1 MPNFN
6 HNFDI
11 QSVEVTIGRDTI
23 KLETGLIAKQ
33 SDGAV
38 VATMG
43 DTTVLATAVST
54 KEQKPGI
61 SDFTPLTVN
70 YKERTYAAGKIPGG
84 FFKREG
90 KASKK
95 ETLSSRIIDRT
106 MRPIFPEGFAC
117 ETNVTAMVLSSDEI
131 HDADILSVLASSASV
146 VISSIPFNEP
156 VAAVRIGRINGQYI
170 VNPTKAEQALPECD
184 MDLTIA
190 GSAQGLLMVEGG
202 AKEVEEEAIIKAMEV
217 AKPEIDKMCA
227 AQLKLRELA
236 GKPKFEYVVEKL
248 PQEVVDKANG
258 NFRETAKQILHA
270 FSDKQTR
277 DTQVA
282 KLKASFTEELTAAYG
297 DNAATYAG
305 IALENIMYEESRNLV
320 LHEGV
325 RVDGR
330 KPTEIRPLSS
340 MVGLL
345 PRAHG
350 SALFT
355 RGQTQSLAVATLG
368 TKDDQQMVEG
378 LDDISYERF
387 MLHYNFPGFAT
398 GECKPDRSP
407 GRREIGHGELAR
419 RALMPLIPSEAEFPY
434 TIRVVSDIME
444 SNGSSSMAS
453 VCGGSLALF
462 DAGVPMKSACSG
474 IAMGAISGEGKFVVL
489 SDIMGLE
496 DHLGDMDFKL
506 TGSRKGITAFQMD
519 VKLKTGIPLDVLR
532 QAIAQATQGRMFIMD
547 HMEKTIAEPK
557 KEISRFAPVIF
568 KMHIPVDKIGAVIG
582 PGGKNIKRITES
594 TGAKIDIE
602 EDGTVLI
609 ATANAD
615 KLDQAKAEI
624 DMITAEPEVNKIY
637 KGKVVSILPFG
648 AFVEIL
654 PGKDGL
660 LHISEIEKH
669 RINKV
674 EDVLKVGDIV
684 EVKCVE
690 IDNNGKVKLSRKVLL
705 K

>member
-1 MPNFN
+1 MENFN

-11 QSVEVTIGRDTI
+11 HSVEVEVGGQTIT
-23 KLETGLIAKQ
+23 LQTGLIARQ
-33 SDGAV
+33 SDGAIM
-38 VATMG
+38 ATLG
-43 DTTVLATAVST
+43 DTKVLATAVST
-54 KEQKPGI
+54 KEQKPGL
-61 SDFTPLTVN
+61 SDFMPLTVN

-90 KASKK
+90 RASKK
-95 ETLSSRIIDRT
+95 ETLCSRIIDRT
-106 MRPIFPEGFAC
+106 LRPIFPEGFAC
-117 ETNVTAMVLSSDEI
+117 ETNVTAMVLSYEEERG
-131 HDADILSVLASSASV
+131 ADILSVLASSAALV
-146 VISSIPFNEP
+146 VSSIPFNEP
-156 VAAVRIGRINGQYI
+156 VAAVRIGRVNGEYI
-170 VNPTKAEQALPECD
+170 VNPTKTQEEEGD
-184 MDLTIA
+184 MDLVIA

-202 AKEVEEEAIIKAMEV
+202 AKEVEEDAIIKAMEV
-217 AKPEIDKMCA
+217 AKPEIDKLCA
-227 AQLKLRELA
+227 VQLKLRELA
-236 GKPKFEYVVEKL
+236 GKPKFDYTVEKL
-248 PQEVVDKANG
+248 PQEVADLANG
-258 NFRETAKQILHA
+258 KFREEAKKILHA
-270 FSDKQTR
+270 FADKQTR
-277 DTQVA
+277 DLQVA
-282 KLKASFTEELTAAYG
+282 QLKASFTEELTANYG
-297 DNAATYAG
+297 DNAATYAAF
-305 IALENIMYEESRNLV
+305 ALENIMYEESRNMV
-320 LHEGV
+320 LHENV

-330 KPTEIRPLSS
+330 RPDEIRPLSS

-368 TKDDQQMVEG
+368 TPDDQQMVEG
-378 LDDISYERF
+378 LDETSYERF

-419 RALMPLIPSEAEFPY
+419 RALLPLIPSEAEFPY

-453 VCGGSLALF
+453 VCGGSLSLF
-462 DAGVPMKSACSG
+462 DAGVPMKAACSG
-474 IAMGAISGEGKFVVL
+474 IAMGAISGDGKFVVL
-489 SDIMGLE
+489 SDILGLE

-506 TGSRKGITAFQMD
+506 TGSRQGITAFQMD
-519 VKLKTGIPLDVLR
+519 VKLKTGIPLDILR
-532 QAIAQATQGRMFIMD
+532 QAIAQATRGRLHIMD
-547 HMEKTIAEPK
+547 HMEKTIAEPNK
-557 KEISRFAPVIF
+557 NVSRFAPVIF
-568 KMHIPVDKIGAVIG
+568 KMRIPVDKIGMLIG

-594 TGAKIDIE
+594 TDTKIDIQ
-602 EDGTVLI
+602 EDGTVTI
-609 ATANAD
+609 AAGNGD

-624 DMITAEPEVNKIY
+624 EMITAEAEVGKVY
-637 KGKVVSILPFG
+637 KGKVVSIQPFG

-674 EDVLKVGDIV
+674 EDVLHMGDEV
-684 EVKCVE
+684 EVKCIE
-690 IDNNGKVKLSRKVLL
+690 IDNNGKVRLSRKALL

>member
-1 MPNFN
+1 MENFN
-6 HNFDI
+6 HKFDI
-11 QSVEVTIGRDTI
+11 QTVDVEVGGQKIT
-23 KLETGLIAKQ
+23 LQTGLIAKQ

-38 VATMG
+38 MATMG
-43 DTTVLATAVST
+43 DTQVLATAVST
-54 KEQKPGI
+54 KEQKPGL
-61 SDFTPLTVN
+61 SDFMPLTVN

-90 KASKK
+90 RASKK

-106 MRPIFPEGFAC
+106 LRPIFPEGFAC
-117 ETNVTAMVLSSDEI
+117 ETNVTAMVLSYEEERG
-131 HDADILSVLASSASV
+131 ADILSVLASSAAL

-156 VAAVRIGRINGQYI
+156 VAAVRIGRINGEYI
-170 VNPTKAEQALPECD
+170 VNPTKSQEAQCD
-184 MDLTIA
+184 MDLVIA

-227 AQLKLRELA
+227 VQLKLRELA

-248 PQEVVDKANG
+248 PQEVADLANG
-258 NFRETAKQILHA
+258 KFREEAKKILHA

-277 DTQVA
+277 DLQVA
-282 KLKASFTEELTAAYG
+282 KLKASFTEELTATYG
-297 DNAATYAG
+297 DNAATYAAF
-305 IALENIMYEESRNLV
+305 ALEQIMYEESRAMV
-320 LHEGV
+320 LNEGV

-330 KPTEIRPLSS
+330 KPEEIRPLSS

-368 TKDDQQMVEG
+368 TADDQQMVEG
-378 LDDISYERF
+378 LDETSYERF

-419 RALMPLIPSEAEFPY
+419 RALMPLIPSEEEFPY

-462 DAGVPMKSACSG
+462 DAGVPMKAACSG
-474 IAMGAISGEGKFVVL
+474 IAMGAISGNGKFVVL

-519 VKLKTGIPLDVLR
+519 VKLKTGIPLDILR
-532 QAIAQATQGRMFIMD
+532 QAIAQATRGRMHIME
-547 HMEKTIAEPK
+547 HMEKTIAEPRK
-557 KEISRFAPVIF
+557 QVSRFAPVIF
-568 KMHIPVDKIGAVIG
+568 KMKIPVDKIGALIG
-582 PGGKNIKRITES
+582 PGGKNIKRITET
-594 TGAKIDIE
+594 TGTKIDID
-602 EDGTVLI
+602 EDGTVSI
-609 ATANAD
+609 AAANGD
-615 KLDQAKAEI
+615 KLDAAKAEI
-624 DMITAEPEVNKIY
+624 EMMTAEAEVGKIY
-637 KGKVVSILPFG
+637 KGKVVSIQPFG

-660 LHISEIEKH
+660 LHISHIAKE

-674 EDVLKVGDIV
+674 EDVLHIGDEV
-684 EVKCVE
+684 EVKCIE
-690 IDNNGKVKLSRKVLL
+690 IDNSGKVRLSRKVLL

>member
-1 MPNFN
+1 MQNFN

-11 QSVEVTIGRDTI
+11 QSLDVEVGGQTL
-23 KLETGLIAKQ
+23 KLETGLIARQ
-33 SDGAV
+33 ADGSV
-38 VATMG
+38 MVTWG
-43 DTTVLATAVST
+43 DTKVLATAVST
-54 KEQKPGI
+54 KEQKPGL
-61 SDFTPLTVN
+61 SDFMPLTVN

-90 KASKK
+90 RASKK

-106 MRPIFPEGFAC
+106 LRPIFPEGFAC
-117 ETNVTAMVLSSDEI
+117 ETNVTAMVLSSDEL
-131 HDADILSVLASSASV
+131 HGADVISVLASSAAL

-156 VAAVRIGRINGQYI
+156 VAAVRIGRINGEYI
-170 VNPTKAEQALPECD
+170 VNPTKPQEEECD
-184 MDLTIA
+184 MDLVIA

-202 AKEVEEEAIIKAMEV
+202 AKEVEEEAIIKAMEI

-227 AQLKLRELA
+227 AQLKLRELC
-236 GKPKFEYVVEKL
+236 GKPKFAYTAEKL
-248 PQEVVDKANG
+248 PQEVADLANG
-258 NFRETAKQILHA
+258 KFREEAKKILHA
-270 FSDKQTR
+270 FADKQTR
-277 DTQVA
+277 DLQVA
-282 KLKASFTEELTAAYG
+282 QLKASFAEELTATYG
-297 DNAATYAG
+297 DNASTYAAV
-305 IALENIMYEESRNLV
+305 ALENIMYEESRSMV
-320 LHEGV
+320 LNENV

-330 KPTEIRPLSS
+330 KPDEIRPLSS

-355 RGQTQSLAVATLG
+355 RGQTQGLVVATLG
-368 TKDDQQMVEG
+368 TPDDQQMVEG
-378 LDDISYERF
+378 LDDTTYERF

-419 RALMPLIPSEAEFPY
+419 RALLPLIPSEADFPY

-453 VCGGSLALF
+453 VCGGSLSLF
-462 DAGVPMKSACSG
+462 DAGVPMKAACSG
-474 IAMGAISGEGKFVVL
+474 IAMGAISGDGKFVVL

-506 TGSRKGITAFQMD
+506 TGSRNGITAFQMD
-519 VKLKTGIPLDVLR
+519 VKLKTGIPLDILR
-532 QAIAQATQGRMFIMD
+532 QAIAQATRGRLHIMD
-547 HMEKTIAEPK
+547 HMEKTIAEPNK
-557 KEISRFAPVIF
+557 NVSRFAPVIF
-568 KMHIPVDKIGAVIG
+568 KMKIPVDKIGALIG

-594 TGAKIDIE
+594 TDTKIDIQ
-602 EDGTVLI
+602 EDGTVTI
-609 ATANAD
+609 AAANGD

-624 DMITAEPEVNKIY
+624 DMMTAEAEVGKIY
-637 KGKVVSILPFG
+637 KGKVVSIQPFG

-674 EDVLKVGDIV
+674 EDVLHLGDIV

-690 IDNNGKVKLSRKVLL
+690 IDSNGKVRLSRKVLL

>member
-1 MPNFN
+1 MQNFN
-6 HNFDI
+6 HKFDI
-11 QSVEVTIGRDTI
+11 HEVEVTVGNETI
-23 KLETGLIAKQ
+23 KLQTGLMAKQ
-33 SDGAV
+33 ADGAV

-43 DTTVLATAVST
+43 ETMVLAASVST

-61 SDFTPLTVN
+61 SDFMPLTVN

-90 KASKK
+90 RASKK

-106 MRPIFPEGFAC
+106 IRPIFPEGFAC
-117 ETNVTAMVLSSDEI
+117 ETNVTAMVISSDDK
-131 HDADILSVLASSASV
+131 HDADVLSVLASSASL
-146 VISSIPFNEP
+146 VISNIPFNEP
-156 VAAVRIGRINGQYI
+156 VAAVRIGRKDGQYI
-170 VNPTKAEQALPECD
+170 VNPTKEEQETCD
-184 MDLTIA
+184 MDLVIA
-190 GSAQGLLMVEGG
+190 GSKQGLLMVEGG
-202 AKEVEEEAIIKAMEV
+202 AKEVEEEAIIKAMET
-217 AKPEIDKMCA
+217 AKPEIDKMCDV
-227 AQLKLRELA
+227 QLKLRELA

-248 PQEVVDKANG
+248 PQEVVDLANG
-258 NFRETAKQILHA
+258 KFREEAKKILHA

-277 DTQVA
+277 DNQVA
-282 KLKASFTEELTAAYG
+282 ALKKSFTEELTAAYG

-330 KPTEIRPLSS
+330 KPTELRPLSS

-368 TKDDQQMVEG
+368 TPDDQQMVEG
-378 LDDISYERF
+378 LDDTTYERF
-387 MLHYNFPGFAT
+387 MLHYNFPGYST

-419 RALMPLIPSEAEFPY
+419 RALLPLIPSEEEFPY

-462 DAGVPMKSACSG
+462 DAGVPMKSPCSG
-474 IAMGAISGEGKFVVL
+474 IAMGAISGDGKFVVL

-519 VKLKTGIPLDVLR
+519 VKLKTGIPLDVLH
-532 QAIAQATQGRMFIMD
+532 QAIKQATEGRMFIMD

-557 KEISRFAPVIF
+557 KEVSRFAPVIF
-568 KMHIPVDKIGAVIG
+568 KMRIPVDKIGALIG
-582 PGGKNIKRITES
+582 PGGKNIKRITE
-594 TGAKIDIE
+594 TTETKIDIA
-602 EDGTVLI
+602 EDGTVTI
-609 ATANAD
+609 AAANAD
-615 KLDQAKAEI
+615 RLDMAKAEI
-624 DMITAEPEVNKIY
+624 DMMTAEAEVNKIY
-637 KGKVVSILPFG
+637 KGKVVSIQPFG

-674 EDVLKVGDIV
+674 EDVLHLGDIV

-690 IDNNGKVKLSRKVLL
+690 IDNNGKVRLSRKALL

>member
-1 MPNFN
+1 MQNFN
-6 HNFDI
+6 HKFDI
-11 QSVEVTIGRDTI
+11 HEVEVTVGNETI
-23 KLETGLIAKQ
+23 KLQTGLMAKQ
-33 SDGAV
+33 ADGAV

-43 DTTVLATAVST
+43 ETMVLAASVST

-61 SDFTPLTVN
+61 SDFMPLTVN

-90 KASKK
+90 RASKK

-106 MRPIFPEGFAC
+106 IRPIFPEGFAC
-117 ETNVTAMVLSSDEI
+117 ETNVTAMVISSDDK
-131 HDADILSVLASSASV
+131 HDADVLSVLASSASL
-146 VISSIPFNEP
+146 VISNIPFNEP
-156 VAAVRIGRINGQYI
+156 VAAVRIGRKDGQYI
-170 VNPTKAEQALPECD
+170 VNPTQEEQETCD
-184 MDLTIA
+184 MDLVIA
-190 GSAQGLLMVEGG
+190 GSKQGLLMVEGG
-202 AKEVEEEAIIKAMEV
+202 AKEVEEEAIIKAMET
-217 AKPEIDKMCA
+217 AKPEIDKMCDV
-227 AQLKLRELA
+227 QLKLRELA

-248 PQEVVDKANG
+248 PQEVVDLANG
-258 NFRETAKQILHA
+258 KFREEAKKILHA

-277 DTQVA
+277 DNQVA
-282 KLKASFTEELTAAYG
+282 ALKKSFTEELTAAYG

-368 TKDDQQMVEG
+368 TPDDQQMVEG
-378 LDDISYERF
+378 LDDTTYERF
-387 MLHYNFPGFAT
+387 MLHYNFPGYST

-419 RALMPLIPSEAEFPY
+419 RALLPLIPSEEEFPY

-462 DAGVPMKSACSG
+462 DAGVPMKSPCSG
-474 IAMGAISGEGKFVVL
+474 IAMGAISGDGKFVVL

-519 VKLKTGIPLDVLR
+519 VKLKTGIPLDVLH
-532 QAIAQATQGRMFIMD
+532 QAIKQATEGRMFIMD

-557 KEISRFAPVIF
+557 KEVSRFAPVIF
-568 KMHIPVDKIGAVIG
+568 KMRIPVDKIGALIG
-582 PGGKNIKRITES
+582 PGGKNIKRITE
-594 TGAKIDIE
+594 TTETKIDIA
-602 EDGTVLI
+602 EDGTVTI
-609 ATANAD
+609 AAANAD
-615 KLDQAKAEI
+615 RLDMAKAEI
-624 DMITAEPEVNKIY
+624 DMMTAEAEVNKIY
-637 KGKVVSILPFG
+637 KGKVVSIQPFG

-674 EDVLKVGDIV
+674 EDVLHLGDIV

-690 IDNNGKVKLSRKVLL
+690 IDNNGKVRLSRKALL

>member
-1 MPNFN
+1 MQNFN
-6 HNFDI
+6 HKFDI
-11 QSVEVTIGRDTI
+11 HEVEVTVGNETI
-23 KLETGLIAKQ
+23 KLQTGLMAKQ
-33 SDGAV
+33 ADGAV

-43 DTTVLATAVST
+43 ETMVLAASVST

-61 SDFTPLTVN
+61 SDFMPLTVN

-90 KASKK
+90 RASKK

-106 MRPIFPEGFAC
+106 IRPIFPEGFAC
-117 ETNVTAMVLSSDEI
+117 ETNVTAMVISSDDK
-131 HDADILSVLASSASV
+131 HDADVLSVLASSASL
-146 VISSIPFNEP
+146 VISNIPFNEP
-156 VAAVRIGRINGQYI
+156 VAAVRIGRKDGQYI
-170 VNPTKAEQALPECD
+170 VNPTKEEQESCD
-184 MDLTIA
+184 MDLVIA
-190 GSAQGLLMVEGG
+190 GSKQGLLMVEGG
-202 AKEVEEEAIIKAMEV
+202 AKEVEEEAIIKAMET
-217 AKPEIDKMCA
+217 AKPEIDKMCDV
-227 AQLKLRELA
+227 QLKLRELA

-248 PQEVVDKANG
+248 PQEVVDLANG
-258 NFRETAKQILHA
+258 KFREEAKKILHA

-277 DTQVA
+277 DNQVA
-282 KLKASFTEELTAAYG
+282 ALKQSFTEELTAAYG

-368 TKDDQQMVEG
+368 TPDDQQMIEG
-378 LDDISYERF
+378 LDDTTYERF
-387 MLHYNFPGFAT
+387 MLHYNFPGYST

-419 RALMPLIPSEAEFPY
+419 RALLPLIPSEEEFPY

-453 VCGGSLALF
+453 VCGGSLSLF
-462 DAGVPMKSACSG
+462 DAGVPMKSPCSG
-474 IAMGAISGEGKFVVL
+474 IAMGAISGDGKFVVL

-519 VKLKTGIPLDVLR
+519 VKLKTGIPLDVLHQAIR
-532 QAIAQATQGRMFIMD
+532 QATEGRMFIMD

-557 KEISRFAPVIF
+557 KEVSRFAPVIF
-568 KMHIPVDKIGAVIG
+568 KMRIPVDKIGALIG
-582 PGGKNIKRITES
+582 PGGKNIKRITE
-594 TGAKIDIE
+594 TTETKIDIA
-602 EDGTVLI
+602 EDGTVTI
-609 ATANAD
+609 AAANAD
-615 KLDQAKAEI
+615 RLDMAKAEI
-624 DMITAEPEVNKIY
+624 DMMTAEAEVNKIY
-637 KGKVVSILPFG
+637 KGKVVSIQPFG

-674 EDVLKVGDIV
+674 EDVLHLGDIV

-690 IDNNGKVKLSRKVLL
+690 IDNNGKVRLSRKALL

>member
-1 MPNFN
+1 MENFN
-6 HNFDI
+6 HKFDI
-11 QSVEVTIGRDTI
+11 QTVDVEIGGQKIT
-23 KLETGLIAKQ
+23 LQTGLIAKQ

-38 VATMG
+38 MATMG
-43 DTTVLATAVST
+43 DTKVLATAVST
-54 KEQKPGI
+54 KEQKPGL
-61 SDFTPLTVN
+61 SDFMPLTVN

-90 KASKK
+90 RASKK

-106 MRPIFPEGFAC
+106 LRPIFPEGFAC
-117 ETNVTAMVLSSDEI
+117 ETNVTAMVLSYEEERG
-131 HDADILSVLASSASV
+131 ADILSVLASSAAL

-170 VNPTKAEQALPECD
+170 VNPTKTQEAECD
-184 MDLTIA
+184 MDLVIA

-202 AKEVEEEAIIKAMEV
+202 AKEVEEESIIKAMEV

-227 AQLKLRELA
+227 VQLKLRELA

-248 PQEVVDKANG
+248 PQEVADLANG
-258 NFRETAKQILHA
+258 KFRQEAKNILHA

-277 DTQVA
+277 DLQVA
-282 KLKASFTEELTAAYG
+282 KLKASFTEELTPTYA
-297 DNAATYAG
+297 DNAATYAAF
-305 IALENIMYEESRNLV
+305 ALEQIMYEESRAMV
-320 LHEGV
+320 LNEGV

-330 KPTEIRPLSS
+330 KPEEIRPLSS

-368 TKDDQQMVEG
+368 TADDQQMVEG
-378 LDDISYERF
+378 LDETSYERF

-419 RALMPLIPSEAEFPY
+419 RALMPLIPSEEEFPY

-462 DAGVPMKSACSG
+462 DAGVPMKAACSG
-474 IAMGAISGEGKFVVL
+474 IAMGAISGNGKFVVL

-519 VKLKTGIPLDVLR
+519 VKLKTGIPLDILR
-532 QAIAQATQGRMFIMD
+532 QAIAQATRGRMHIME

-557 KEISRFAPVIF
+557 KEVSRFAPVIY
-568 KMHIPVDKIGAVIG
+568 KMKIPVDKIGALIG

-594 TGAKIDIE
+594 TGTKIDIE
-602 EDGTVLI
+602 ETGIVTI
-609 ATANAD
+609 AAANAE
-615 KLDQAKAEI
+615 KLNQAKAEI
-624 DMITAEPEVNKIY
+624 EMLTAEPEVNKIY
-637 KGKVVSILPFG
+637 KGKVVSIQPFG

-660 LHISEIEKH
+660 LHISEIAKH

-674 EDVLKVGDIV
+674 EDVLKLGEIV

-690 IDNNGKVKLSRKVLL
+690 IDNSGKVRLSRKALL

>member
-1 MPNFN
+1 MQNFN
-6 HNFDI
+6 HKFDI
-11 QSVEVTIGRDTI
+11 QNVEVTVGNETI

-33 SDGAV
+33 ADGAV

-43 DTTVLATAVST
+43 ETMVMAAAVST

-61 SDFTPLTVN
+61 SDFMPLTVN

-90 KASKK
+90 RPSKK

-106 MRPIFPEGFAC
+106 IRPIFPEGFAC
-117 ETNVTAMVLSSDEI
+117 ETGVTAMVISSDEK
-131 HDADILSVLASSASV
+131 HDADILSVLASSAAL
-146 VISSIPFNEP
+146 VISNIPFNEP
-156 VAAVRIGRINGQYI
+156 VAAVRIGRKDGVYI
-170 VNPTKAEQALPECD
+170 VNPTKEEQESCD
-184 MDLTIA
+184 MDLVIA
-190 GSAQGLLMVEGG
+190 GSKQGLLMVEGG
-202 AKEVEEEAIIKAMEV
+202 AKEVEEEAIIKAMET
-217 AKPEIDKMCA
+217 AKPEIDKMCD

-236 GKPKFEYVVEKL
+236 GKPKFEYVVERL
-248 PQEVVDKANG
+248 PQEVTDLANG
-258 NFRETAKQILHA
+258 KFRETAKQILHA

-277 DTQVA
+277 DNQVA
-282 KLKASFTEELTAAYG
+282 QLKKSFTEELTANYG

-368 TKDDQQMVEG
+368 TPDDKQMVEG
-378 LDDISYERF
+378 LDETSYERF
-387 MLHYNFPGFAT
+387 MLHYNFPGFST

-419 RALMPLIPSEAEFPY
+419 RALMPLIPSEEVFPY

-462 DAGVPMKSACSG
+462 DAGVPMKSPCSG

-506 TGSRKGITAFQMD
+506 TGSRNGITAFQMD
-519 VKLKTGIPLDVLR
+519 VKLKTGIPLDVLTQAIR
-532 QAIAQATQGRMFIMD
+532 QATEGRMHIMD
-547 HMEKTIAEPK
+547 HMEKTIAAPK
-557 KEISRFAPVIF
+557 ENISRYAPIIF
-568 KMHIPVDKIGAVIG
+568 KMRILVDKIGALIG
-582 PGGKNIKRITES
+582 PGGKNIKRITEA
-594 TGAKIDIE
+594 TEAKIDIE
-602 EDGTVLI
+602 EDGTVTI
-609 ATANAD
+609 AAANSD
-615 KLDQAKAEI
+615 RLDQAKAEI
-624 DMITAEPEVNKIY
+624 EMMTAEAEVNKIY
-637 KGKVVSILPFG
+637 KGKVVSIQPFG

-674 EDVLKVGDIV
+674 EDVLHLGDIV

-690 IDNNGKVKLSRKVLL
+690 IDNNGKVRLSRKALL

>member
-1 MPNFN
+1 MENFN

-11 QSVEVTIGRDTI
+11 HSVEVEVGGQTIT
-23 KLETGLIAKQ
+23 LQTGLIARQ
-33 SDGAV
+33 SDGAIM
-38 VATMG
+38 ATLG
-43 DTTVLATAVST
+43 DTKVLATAVST
-54 KEQKPGI
+54 KEQKPGL
-61 SDFTPLTVN
+61 SDFMPLTVN

-90 KASKK
+90 RASKK
-95 ETLSSRIIDRT
+95 ETLCSRIIDRT
-106 MRPIFPEGFAC
+106 LRPIFPEGFAC
-117 ETNVTAMVLSSDEI
+117 ETNVTAMVLSYEEERG
-131 HDADILSVLASSASV
+131 ADILSVLASSAALV
-146 VISSIPFNEP
+146 VSSIPFNEP
-156 VAAVRIGRINGQYI
+156 VAAVRIGRVNGEYI
-170 VNPTKAEQALPECD
+170 VNPTKTQEEEGD
-184 MDLTIA
+184 MDLVIA
-190 GSAQGLLMVEGG
+190 GSAQGLLMAEGG
-202 AKEVEEEAIIKAMEV
+202 AKEVEEDAIIKAMEV
-217 AKPEIDKMCA
+217 AKPEIDKLCA
-227 AQLKLRELA
+227 VQLKLRELA
-236 GKPKFEYVVEKL
+236 GKPKFDYAVEKL
-248 PQEVVDKANG
+248 PQEVADLANG
-258 NFRETAKQILHA
+258 KFREEAKKILHA
-270 FSDKQTR
+270 FADKQTR
-277 DTQVA
+277 DLQVA
-282 KLKASFTEELTAAYG
+282 QLKASFTEELTANYG
-297 DNAATYAG
+297 DNAATYAAF
-305 IALENIMYEESRNLV
+305 ALENIMYEESRNMV
-320 LHEGV
+320 LHENV

-330 KPTEIRPLSS
+330 RPDEIRPLSS

-368 TKDDQQMVEG
+368 TPDDQQMVEG
-378 LDDISYERF
+378 LDETSYERF

-419 RALMPLIPSEAEFPY
+419 RALLPLIPSEAEFPY

-453 VCGGSLALF
+453 VCGGSLSLF
-462 DAGVPMKSACSG
+462 DAGVPMKAACSG
-474 IAMGAISGEGKFVVL
+474 IAMGAISGDGKFVVL

-506 TGSRKGITAFQMD
+506 TGSRQGITAFQMD
-519 VKLKTGIPLDVLR
+519 VKLKTGIPLDILR
-532 QAIAQATQGRMFIMD
+532 QAIAQATRGRLHIMD
-547 HMEKTIAEPK
+547 HMEKTIAEPNK
-557 KEISRFAPVIF
+557 NVSRFAPVIF
-568 KMHIPVDKIGAVIG
+568 KMRIPVDKIGMLIG

-594 TGAKIDIE
+594 TDTKIDIQ
-602 EDGTVLI
+602 EDGTVTI
-609 ATANAD
+609 AAGNGD

-624 DMITAEPEVNKIY
+624 EMITAEAEVGKVY
-637 KGKVVSILPFG
+637 KGKVVSIQPFG

-674 EDVLKVGDIV
+674 EDVLHMGDEV
-684 EVKCVE
+684 EVKCIE
-690 IDNNGKVKLSRKVLL
+690 IDNNGKVRLSRKALL

>member
-1 MPNFN
+1 MQNFN
-6 HNFDI
+6 HKFDI
-11 QSVEVTIGRDTI
+11 QNVEVTVGNEMI

-33 SDGAV
+33 ADGAV

-43 DTTVLATAVST
+43 ETMVMAAAVST

-61 SDFTPLTVN
+61 SDFMPLTVN

-90 KASKK
+90 RPSKK

-106 MRPIFPEGFAC
+106 IRPIFPEGFAC
-117 ETNVTAMVLSSDEI
+117 ETGVTAMVISSDEK
-131 HDADILSVLASSASV
+131 HDADILSVLASSAAL
-146 VISSIPFNEP
+146 VISNIPFNEP
-156 VAAVRIGRINGQYI
+156 VAAVRIGRKDGVYI
-170 VNPTKAEQALPECD
+170 VNPTKEEQESCD
-184 MDLTIA
+184 MDLVIA
-190 GSAQGLLMVEGG
+190 GSKQGLLMVEGG
-202 AKEVEEEAIIKAMEV
+202 AKEVEEEAIIKAMET
-217 AKPEIDKMCA
+217 AKPEIDKMCD

-236 GKPKFEYVVEKL
+236 GKPKFEYVVERL
-248 PQEVVDKANG
+248 PQEVTDLANG
-258 NFRETAKQILHA
+258 KFRETAKQILHA

-277 DTQVA
+277 DNQVA
-282 KLKASFTEELTAAYG
+282 QLKKSFTEELTANYG

-368 TKDDQQMVEG
+368 TPDDKQMVEG
-378 LDDISYERF
+378 LDETSYERF
-387 MLHYNFPGFAT
+387 MLHYNFPGFST

-419 RALMPLIPSEAEFPY
+419 RALMPLIPSEEVFPY

-462 DAGVPMKSACSG
+462 DAGVPMKSPCSG

-506 TGSRKGITAFQMD
+506 TGSRNGITAFQMD
-519 VKLKTGIPLDVLR
+519 VKLKTGIPLDVLTQAIR
-532 QAIAQATQGRMFIMD
+532 QATEGRMHIMD
-547 HMEKTIAEPK
+547 HMEKTIAAPK
-557 KEISRFAPVIF
+557 ENISRYAPIIF
-568 KMHIPVDKIGAVIG
+568 KMRIPVDKIGALIG
-582 PGGKNIKRITES
+582 PGGKNIKRITEA
-594 TGAKIDIE
+594 TEAKIDIE
-602 EDGTVLI
+602 EDGTVTI
-609 ATANAD
+609 AAANSD
-615 KLDQAKAEI
+615 RLDQAKAEI
-624 DMITAEPEVNKIY
+624 EMMTAEAEVNKIY
-637 KGKVVSILPFG
+637 KGKVVSIQPFG

-674 EDVLKVGDIV
+674 EDVLHLGDIV

-690 IDNNGKVKLSRKVLL
+690 IDNNGKVRLSRKALL

>member
-1 MPNFN
+1 MQNFN
-6 HNFDI
+6 HKFDI
-11 QSVEVTIGRDTI
+11 HEVEVTVGNETI
-23 KLETGLIAKQ
+23 KLQTGLMAKQ
-33 SDGAV
+33 ADGAV

-43 DTTVLATAVST
+43 DTMVLAASVST

-61 SDFTPLTVN
+61 SDFMPLTVN

-90 KASKK
+90 RPSKK

-106 MRPIFPEGFAC
+106 IRPIFPEGFAC
-117 ETNVTAMVLSSDEI
+117 ETSVTAMVISSDEK
-131 HDADILSVLASSASV
+131 HDADILSVLASSASL
-146 VISSIPFNEP
+146 VISNIPFNEP
-156 VAAVRIGRINGQYI
+156 VAAVRIGRKDGQYI
-170 VNPTKAEQALPECD
+170 VNPTKEEQESCD
-184 MDLTIA
+184 MDLVIA
-190 GSAQGLLMVEGG
+190 GSKQGLLMVEGG
-202 AKEVEEEAIIKAMEV
+202 AKEVEEEAIIKAMET
-217 AKPEIDKMCA
+217 AKPEIDKMCDV
-227 AQLKLRELA
+227 QLKLRELA

-248 PQEVVDKANG
+248 PQEVVDLANG
-258 NFRETAKQILHA
+258 KFREEAKKILHA

-277 DTQVA
+277 DNQVA
-282 KLKASFTEELTAAYG
+282 ALKKSFTEELTAAYG
-297 DNAATYAG
+297 DNAAMYAG

-368 TKDDQQMVEG
+368 TPDDQQMVEG
-378 LDDISYERF
+378 LDDTTYERF
-387 MLHYNFPGFAT
+387 MLHYNFPGYST

-419 RALMPLIPSEAEFPY
+419 RALMPLIPSEEEFPY

-462 DAGVPMKSACSG
+462 DAGVPMKSPCSG
-474 IAMGAISGEGKFVVL
+474 IAMGAISGDGKFVVL

-519 VKLKTGIPLDVLR
+519 VKLKTGIPLDVLHQAIR
-532 QAIAQATQGRMFIMD
+532 QATEGRMVIMD

-557 KEISRFAPVIF
+557 KEVTRFAPVIF
-568 KMHIPVDKIGAVIG
+568 KMRIPVDKIGALIG
-582 PGGKNIKRITES
+582 PGGKNIKRITE
-594 TGAKIDIE
+594 TTETKIDIA
-602 EDGTVLI
+602 EDGTVTI
-609 ATANAD
+609 AAANAD
-615 KLDQAKAEI
+615 RLDMAKAEI
-624 DMITAEPEVNKIY
+624 DMMTAEAEVNKIY
-637 KGKVVSILPFG
+637 KGKVVSIQPFG

-674 EDVLKVGDIV
+674 EDVLHLGDIV

-690 IDNNGKVKLSRKVLL
+690 IDNNGKVRLSRKALL

>member
-1 MPNFN
+1 MENFN
-6 HNFDI
+6 HKFDI
-11 QSVEVTIGRDTI
+11 HSLDVEIGGQTIN
-23 KLETGLIAKQ
+23 LQTGLIAKQ

-38 VATMG
+38 MVTLG
-43 DTTVLATAVST
+43 DTKVLATAVCT
-54 KEQKPGI
+54 KEQKPGL
-61 SDFTPLTVN
+61 SDFMPLTVN

-90 KASKK
+90 RASKK

-106 MRPIFPEGFAC
+106 LRPIFPEGFAC
-117 ETNVTAMVLSSDEI
+117 ETNVTAMVLSYDEE
-131 HDADILSVLASSASV
+131 HGADIISVLASSAAL

-156 VAAVRIGRINGQYI
+156 VAAVRIGRINGEYI
-170 VNPTKAEQALPECD
+170 VNPTKSQEEQCD
-184 MDLTIA
+184 MDLVIA

-217 AKPEIDKMCA
+217 AKPAIDKMCEV
-227 AQLKLRELA
+227 QNKLRELC
-236 GKPKFEYVVEKL
+236 GKAKFEYAVEKL
-248 PQEVVDKANG
+248 PQEVADLANG
-258 NFRETAKQILHA
+258 KFREEAKKILHA

-277 DTQVA
+277 DIQVA
-282 KLKASFTEELTAAYG
+282 QLKASFTEELTANYG
-297 DNAATYAG
+297 DNAATYAAF
-305 IALENIMYEESRNLV
+305 ALEQIMYEESRAMV
-320 LHEGV
+320 LNEGV

-330 KPTEIRPLSS
+330 KPEEIRPLSS

-368 TKDDQQMVEG
+368 TADDQQMVEG
-378 LDDISYERF
+378 LDETSYERF

-462 DAGVPMKSACSG
+462 DAGVPMKGACSG
-474 IAMGAISGEGKFVVL
+474 IAMGAISGNGKFVVL

-519 VKLKTGIPLDVLR
+519 VKLKTGIPLDILR
-532 QAIAQATQGRMFIMD
+532 QAIAQATRGRMHIME

-557 KEISRFAPVIF
+557 KQVSRYAPVIF
-568 KMHIPVDKIGAVIG
+568 KMKIAVDKIGALIG
-582 PGGKNIKRITES
+582 PGGKNIKRITET
-594 TGAKIDIE
+594 TGTKIDID
-602 EDGTVLI
+602 EDGTVSI
-609 ATANAD
+609 AAANGD
-615 KLDQAKAEI
+615 KLDAAKAEI
-624 DMITAEPEVNKIY
+624 EMMTAEAEVGKIY
-637 KGKVVSILPFG
+637 KGKVVSIQPFG

-660 LHISEIEKH
+660 LHISHIAKE

-674 EDVLKVGDIV
+674 EDVLHIGDEV
-684 EVKCVE
+684 EVKCIE
-690 IDNNGKVKLSRKVLL
+690 IDNSGKVRLSRKVLL

>member
-1 MPNFN
+1 MENFN

-11 QSVEVTIGRDTI
+11 HSVEVEVGGQTIT
-23 KLETGLIAKQ
+23 LQTGLIARQ
-33 SDGAV
+33 SDGAIM
-38 VATMG
+38 ATLG
-43 DTTVLATAVST
+43 DTKVLATAVST
-54 KEQKPGI
+54 KEQKPGL
-61 SDFTPLTVN
+61 SDFMPLTVN

-90 KASKK
+90 RASKK
-95 ETLSSRIIDRT
+95 ETLWSRIIDRT
-106 MRPIFPEGFAC
+106 LRPIFPEGFAC
-117 ETNVTAMVLSSDEI
+117 ETNVTAMVLSYEEERG
-131 HDADILSVLASSASV
+131 ADILSVLASSAALV
-146 VISSIPFNEP
+146 VSSIPFNEP
-156 VAAVRIGRINGQYI
+156 VAAVRIGRVNGEYI
-170 VNPTKAEQALPECD
+170 VNPTKTQEEEGD
-184 MDLTIA
+184 MDLVIA

-202 AKEVEEEAIIKAMEV
+202 AKEVEEDAIIKAMEV
-217 AKPEIDKMCA
+217 AKPEIDKLCA
-227 AQLKLRELA
+227 VQLKLRELA
-236 GKPKFEYVVEKL
+236 GKPKFDYAVEKL
-248 PQEVVDKANG
+248 PQEVADLANG
-258 NFRETAKQILHA
+258 KFREEAKKILHA
-270 FSDKQTR
+270 FADKQTR
-277 DTQVA
+277 DLQVA
-282 KLKASFTEELTAAYG
+282 QLKASFTEELTANYG
-297 DNAATYAG
+297 DNAATYAAF
-305 IALENIMYEESRNLV
+305 ALENIMYEESRNMV
-320 LHEGV
+320 LHENV

-330 KPTEIRPLSS
+330 RPDEIRPLSS

-355 RGQTQSLAVATLG
+355 RGQTQSLAVVTLG
-368 TKDDQQMVEG
+368 TPDDQQMVEG
-378 LDDISYERF
+378 LDETSYERF

-419 RALMPLIPSEAEFPY
+419 RALLPLIPSEAEFPY

-453 VCGGSLALF
+453 VCGGSLSLF
-462 DAGVPMKSACSG
+462 DAGVPMKAACSG
-474 IAMGAISGEGKFVVL
+474 IAMGAISGDGKFVVL

-506 TGSRKGITAFQMD
+506 TGSRQGITAFQMD
-519 VKLKTGIPLDVLR
+519 VKLKTGIPLDILR
-532 QAIAQATQGRMFIMD
+532 QAIAQATRGRLHIMD
-547 HMEKTIAEPK
+547 HMEKTIAEPNK
-557 KEISRFAPVIF
+557 NVSRFAPVIF
-568 KMHIPVDKIGAVIG
+568 KMRIPVDKIGMLIG

-594 TGAKIDIE
+594 TDTKIDIQ
-602 EDGTVLI
+602 EDGTVTI
-609 ATANAD
+609 AAGNGD

-624 DMITAEPEVNKIY
+624 EMITAEAEVGKVY
-637 KGKVVSILPFG
+637 KGKVVSIQPFG

-674 EDVLKVGDIV
+674 EDVLHMGDEV
-684 EVKCVE
+684 EVKCIE
-690 IDNNGKVKLSRKVLL
+690 IDNNGKVRLSRKALL

>member
-1 MPNFN
+1 MENFN
-6 HNFDI
+6 HKFDI
-11 QSVEVTIGRDTI
+11 HSVDVEIGGQTIT
-23 KLETGLIAKQ
+23 LQTGLIAKQ

-38 VATMG
+38 LATQG
-43 DTTVLATAVST
+43 DTKVLATAVST
-54 KEQKPGI
+54 KEQKPGL
-61 SDFTPLTVN
+61 SDFMPLTVN

-90 KASKK
+90 RASKK
-95 ETLSSRIIDRT
+95 ETLCSRIIDRT
-106 MRPIFPEGFAC
+106 LRPIFPQGFAC
-117 ETNVTAMVLSSDEI
+117 ETNVTAMVLSYEEERG
-131 HDADILSVLASSASV
+131 ADILSVLASSAAL

-156 VAAVRIGRINGQYI
+156 VAAVRIGRVNGEYI
-170 VNPTKAEQALPECD
+170 INPTKAQEAAGD
-184 MDLTIA
+184 MDLVIA

-202 AKEVEEEAIIKAMEV
+202 AKEVEEESIIKAMEV
-217 AKPEIDKMCA
+217 AKPAIDKLCEV
-227 AQLKLRELA
+227 QLKLRELA
-236 GKPKFEYVVEKL
+236 GKPKFDYVVEKL
-248 PQEVVDKANG
+248 PQEVADLANG
-258 NFRETAKQILHA
+258 KFREEAKKILHA

-277 DTQVA
+277 DLQVA
-282 KLKASFTEELTAAYG
+282 KLKESFTEELTANYA
-297 DNAATYAG
+297 DNAATYAAF
-305 IALENIMYEESRNLV
+305 ALENIMYEESRAMV
-320 LHEGV
+320 LNEGV

-330 KPTEIRPLSS
+330 KPEEIRPLSS

-355 RGQTQSLAVATLG
+355 RGQTQSLAVVTLG
-368 TKDDQQMVEG
+368 TADDQQMVEG
-378 LDDISYERF
+378 LDETSYERF

-419 RALMPLIPSEAEFPY
+419 RALMPLIPSEEEFPY

-462 DAGVPMKSACSG
+462 DAGVPMKAACSG
-474 IAMGAISGEGKFVVL
+474 IAMGAISGNGKFVVL

-519 VKLKTGIPLDVLR
+519 VKLKTGIPLDILR
-532 QAIAQATQGRMFIMD
+532 QAIAQATRGRMHIME

-557 KEISRFAPVIF
+557 KQVSRYAPVIY
-568 KMHIPVDKIGAVIG
+568 KMRIPVDKIGALIG
-582 PGGKNIKRITES
+582 PGGKNIKRITET
-594 TGAKIDIE
+594 TGTKIDIQ
-602 EDGTVLI
+602 EDGTVSI
-609 ATANAD
+609 AAANGD
-615 KLDQAKAEI
+615 KLDAAKAEI
-624 DMITAEPEVNKIY
+624 EMMTAEAEVGKIY
-637 KGKVVSILPFG
+637 KGKVVSIQPFG

-660 LHISEIEKH
+660 LHISHIAKE

-674 EDVLKVGDIV
+674 EDVLHLGDEI
-684 EVKCVE
+684 EVKCIE
-690 IDNNGKVKLSRKVLL
+690 IDNSGKVRLSRKVLL

>member
-1 MPNFN
+1 MQNFN
-6 HNFDI
+6 HKFDI
-11 QSVEVTIGRDTI
+11 HEVEVTVGNETI
-23 KLETGLIAKQ
+23 KLQTGLMAKQ
-33 SDGAV
+33 ADGAV

-43 DTTVLATAVST
+43 DTMVLAASVST

-61 SDFTPLTVN
+61 SDFMPLTVN

-90 KASKK
+90 RPSKK

-106 MRPIFPEGFAC
+106 IRPIFPEGFAC
-117 ETNVTAMVLSSDEI
+117 ETSVTAMVISSDEK
-131 HDADILSVLASSASV
+131 HDADILSVLASSASL
-146 VISSIPFNEP
+146 VISNIPFNEP
-156 VAAVRIGRINGQYI
+156 VAAVRIGRKDGQYI
-170 VNPTKAEQALPECD
+170 VNPTKEEQETCD
-184 MDLTIA
+184 MDLVIA
-190 GSAQGLLMVEGG
+190 GSKQGLLMVEGG
-202 AKEVEEEAIIKAMEV
+202 AKEVEEEAIIKAMET
-217 AKPEIDKMCA
+217 AKPEIDKMCDV
-227 AQLKLRELA
+227 QLKLRELA

-248 PQEVVDKANG
+248 PQEVVDLANG
-258 NFRETAKQILHA
+258 KFREEAKKILHA

-277 DTQVA
+277 DNQVA
-282 KLKASFTEELTAAYG
+282 ALKKSFTEELTAAYG
-297 DNAATYAG
+297 DNAAMYAG

-368 TKDDQQMVEG
+368 TPDDQQMVEG
-378 LDDISYERF
+378 LDDTTYERF
-387 MLHYNFPGFAT
+387 MLHYNFPGYST

-419 RALMPLIPSEAEFPY
+419 RALLPLIPSEEEFPY

-453 VCGGSLALF
+453 VCGGSLSLF
-462 DAGVPMKSACSG
+462 DAGVPMKSPCSG
-474 IAMGAISGEGKFVVL
+474 IAMGAISGDGKFVVL

-519 VKLKTGIPLDVLR
+519 VKLKTGIPLNVLH
-532 QAIAQATQGRMFIMD
+532 QAIKQATEGRMFIMD

-557 KEISRFAPVIF
+557 KEVSRFAPVIF
-568 KMHIPVDKIGAVIG
+568 KMRIPVDKIGALIG
-582 PGGKNIKRITES
+582 PGGKNIKRITE
-594 TGAKIDIE
+594 TTETKIDIA
-602 EDGTVLI
+602 EDGTVTI
-609 ATANAD
+609 AAANAD
-615 KLDQAKAEI
+615 RLDMAKAEI
-624 DMITAEPEVNKIY
+624 DMMTAEAEVNKIY
-637 KGKVVSILPFG
+637 KGKVVSIQPFG

-674 EDVLKVGDIV
+674 EDVLHLGDIV

-690 IDNNGKVKLSRKVLL
+690 IDNNGKVRLSRKALL

>member
-1 MPNFN
+1 MENFN
-6 HNFDI
+6 HKFDI
-11 QSVEVTIGRDTI
+11 HSLDVEIGGQTIH
-23 KLETGLIAKQ
+23 LQTGLIAKQ

-38 VATMG
+38 MVTLG
-43 DTTVLATAVST
+43 DTKVLATAVCT
-54 KEQKPGI
+54 KEQKPGL
-61 SDFTPLTVN
+61 SDFMPLTVN

-90 KASKK
+90 RASKK

-106 MRPIFPEGFAC
+106 LRPIFPEGFAC
-117 ETNVTAMVLSSDEI
+117 ETNVTAMVLSYDEQ
-131 HDADILSVLASSASV
+131 HGADIISVLASSAAL

-156 VAAVRIGRINGQYI
+156 VAAVRIGRINGEYI
-170 VNPTKAEQALPECD
+170 VNPTKAQEEQCD
-184 MDLTIA
+184 MDLVIA

-217 AKPEIDKMCA
+217 AKPAIDKLCEV
-227 AQLKLRELA
+227 QNKLRELC
-236 GKPKFEYVVEKL
+236 GKEKFAYTVEKL
-248 PQEVVDKANG
+248 PQEVADLANG
-258 NFRETAKQILHA
+258 KFREEAKKILHA

-277 DTQVA
+277 DIQVA
-282 KLKASFTEELTAAYG
+282 QLKASFTEELTAAYG
-297 DNAATYAG
+297 DNAATYAAF
-305 IALENIMYEESRNLV
+305 ALENIMYEESRAMV

-330 KPTEIRPLSS
+330 KPEEIRPLSS

-368 TKDDQQMVEG
+368 TADDQQMVEG
-378 LDDISYERF
+378 LDETSYERF

-419 RALMPLIPSEAEFPY
+419 RALMPLIPSEDEFPY

-462 DAGVPMKSACSG
+462 DAGVPMKGACSG
-474 IAMGAISGEGKFVVL
+474 IAMGAISGDGKFVVL

-519 VKLKTGIPLDVLR
+519 VKLKTGIPLDILR
-532 QAIAQATQGRMFIMD
+532 QAIAQATRGRMHIME

-557 KEISRFAPVIF
+557 KQVSRFAPVIF
-568 KMHIPVDKIGAVIG
+568 KMKIPVDKIGALIG

-594 TGAKIDIE
+594 TGTKIDID
-602 EDGTVLI
+602 EDGTVSI
-609 ATANAD
+609 AAANGD
-615 KLDQAKAEI
+615 KLDAAKAEI
-624 DMITAEPEVNKIY
+624 EMMTAEAEVGKIY
-637 KGKVVSILPFG
+637 KGKVVSIQPFG

-660 LHISEIEKH
+660 LHISHIAKE

-674 EDVLKVGDIV
+674 EDVLHLGDEV
-684 EVKCVE
+684 EVKCIE
-690 IDNNGKVKLSRKVLL
+690 IDNSGKVRLSRKVLL

>member
-11 QSVEVTIGRDTI
+11 QSVEVTVGRDTI

-38 VATMG
+38 VATLG
-43 DTTVLATAVST
+43 DTTVLSTAVST

-117 ETNVTAMVLSSDEI
+117 ETNVTAMVLSSDEL
-131 HDADILSVLASSASV
+131 HDPDILAVLASSASV

-236 GKPKFEYVVEKL
+236 GKPKFEYAVEKL

-282 KLKASFTEELTAAYG
+282 KLKASFTEELAPVYG

-330 KPTEIRPLSS
+330 KPDEIRPLSS

-419 RALMPLIPSEAEFPY
+419 RALMPLIPSEEEFPY

-568 KMHIPVDKIGAVIG
+568 KMKIPVDKIGAVIG

-609 ATANAD
+609 ATPNAD

-637 KGKVVSILPFG
+637 KGKVVSIQPFG

-674 EDVLKVGDIV
+674 EDVLHLGDIV

-690 IDNNGKVKLSRKVLL
+690 IDNNGKVRLSRKALL

>member
-1 MPNFN
+1 MQNFN
-6 HNFDI
+6 HKFDI
-11 QSVEVTIGRDTI
+11 QNVEVTVGNQTL
-23 KLETGLIAKQ
+23 KLETGLMAKQ
-33 SDGAV
+33 ADGAV

-43 DTTVLATAVST
+43 ETVVMAAAVST

-61 SDFTPLTVN
+61 SDFMPLTVN

-90 KASKK
+90 KPSKK

-106 MRPIFPEGFAC
+106 IRPIFPEGFAC
-117 ETNVTAMVLSSDEI
+117 ETGVTAMVLSSDDQ
-131 HDADILSVLASSASV
+131 HDADILSVFASSAAL
-146 VISSIPFNEP
+146 VISNIPFNEP
-156 VAAVRIGRINGQYI
+156 VAAVRIGRKDGVYI
-170 VNPTKAEQALPECD
+170 VNPTKSEQDECD
-184 MDLTIA
+184 MDLVIA
-190 GSAQGLLMVEGG
+190 GSKQGLLMVEGG
-202 AKEVEEEAIIKAMEV
+202 AKEVEEEAIIKAMET
-217 AKPEIDKMCA
+217 AKPEIDKMCD

-248 PQEVVDKANG
+248 PQEVVDLANG
-258 NFRETAKQILHA
+258 KFREEAKKILHA

-282 KLKASFTEELTAAYG
+282 TLKKSFTDELTATYAE
-297 DNAATYAG
+297 NAATYAG

-368 TKDDQQMVEG
+368 TPDDKQMVEG
-378 LDDISYERF
+378 LDDTTYERF
-387 MLHYNFPGFAT
+387 MLHYNFPGYAT

-419 RALMPLIPSEAEFPY
+419 RALLPLIPSEEEFPY

-547 HMEKTIAEPK
+547 HMEKTIAAPNAQV
-557 KEISRFAPVIF
+557 SRYAPVMY
-568 KMHIPVDKIGAVIG
+568 KLRIPVDKIGALIG
-582 PGGKNIKRITES
+582 PGGKNIKRITEA
-594 TGAKIDIE
+594 TETKIDIA
-602 EDGTVLI
+602 EDGTVTI
-609 ATANAD
+609 SAANAERLE
-615 KLDQAKAEI
+615 KAKAEI
-624 DMITAEPEVNKIY
+624 DLMTAEPEINKIY
-637 KGKVVSILPFG
+637 KGKVVTIINSG

-654 PGKDGL
+654 PGKDGY
-660 LHISEIEKH
+660 LHISEISKE

-674 EDVLKVGDIV
+674 EDVLHVGDIV

-690 IDNNGKVKLSRKVLL
+690 IENSGRVRLSRKVLL

>member
-1 MPNFN
+1 MQNFN
-6 HNFDI
+6 HKFDI
-11 QSVEVTIGRDTI
+11 QNVEVTVSNETI

-33 SDGAV
+33 ADGAV

-43 DTTVLATAVST
+43 ETMVMAAAVST

-61 SDFTPLTVN
+61 SDFMPLTVN

-90 KASKK
+90 RPSKK

-106 MRPIFPEGFAC
+106 IRPIFPEGFAC
-117 ETNVTAMVLSSDEI
+117 ETGVTAMVISSDEK
-131 HDADILSVLASSASV
+131 HDADILSVLASSAAL
-146 VISSIPFNEP
+146 VISNIPFNEP
-156 VAAVRIGRINGQYI
+156 VAAVRIGRKDGVYI
-170 VNPTKAEQALPECD
+170 VNPTKEEQESCD
-184 MDLTIA
+184 MDLVIA
-190 GSAQGLLMVEGG
+190 GSKQGLLMVEGG
-202 AKEVEEEAIIKAMEV
+202 AKEVEEEAIIKAMET
-217 AKPEIDKMCA
+217 AKPEIDKMCD

-236 GKPKFEYVVEKL
+236 GKPKFEYVVERL
-248 PQEVVDKANG
+248 PQEVTDLANG
-258 NFRETAKQILHA
+258 KFRETAKQILHA

-277 DTQVA
+277 DNQVA
-282 KLKASFTEELTAAYG
+282 QLKKSFTEELTANYG

-368 TKDDQQMVEG
+368 TPDDKQMVEG
-378 LDDISYERF
+378 LDETSYERF
-387 MLHYNFPGFAT
+387 MLHYNFPGFST

-419 RALMPLIPSEAEFPY
+419 RALMPLIPSEEVFPY

-462 DAGVPMKSACSG
+462 DAGVPMKSPCSG

-506 TGSRKGITAFQMD
+506 TGSRNGITAFQMD
-519 VKLKTGIPLDVLR
+519 VKLKTGIPLDVLTQAIR
-532 QAIAQATQGRMFIMD
+532 QATEGRMHIMD
-547 HMEKTIAEPK
+547 HMEKTIAAPK
-557 KEISRFAPVIF
+557 ENISRYAPIIF
-568 KMHIPVDKIGAVIG
+568 KMRIPVDKIGALIG
-582 PGGKNIKRITES
+582 PGGKNIKRITEA
-594 TGAKIDIE
+594 TEAKIDIE
-602 EDGTVLI
+602 EDGTVTI
-609 ATANAD
+609 AAANSD
-615 KLDQAKAEI
+615 RLDQAKAEI
-624 DMITAEPEVNKIY
+624 EMMTAEAEVNKIY
-637 KGKVVSILPFG
+637 KGKVVSIQPFG

-674 EDVLKVGDIV
+674 EDVLHLGDIV

-690 IDNNGKVKLSRKVLL
+690 IDNNGKVRLSRKALL

>member
-1 MPNFN
+1 MENFN

-11 QSVEVTIGRDTI
+11 HSVEVEVGGQTIT
-23 KLETGLIAKQ
+23 LQTGLIARQ
-33 SDGAV
+33 SDGAIM
-38 VATMG
+38 ATLG
-43 DTTVLATAVST
+43 DTKVLATAVST
-54 KEQKPGI
+54 KEQKPGL
-61 SDFTPLTVN
+61 SDFMPLTVN

-90 KASKK
+90 RASKK
-95 ETLSSRIIDRT
+95 ETLCSRIIDRT
-106 MRPIFPEGFAC
+106 LRPIFPEGFAC
-117 ETNVTAMVLSSDEI
+117 ETNVTAMVLSYEEERG
-131 HDADILSVLASSASV
+131 ADILSVLASSAALV
-146 VISSIPFNEP
+146 VSSIPFNEP
-156 VAAVRIGRINGQYI
+156 VAAVRIGRVNGEYI
-170 VNPTKAEQALPECD
+170 VNPTKTQEEEGD
-184 MDLTIA
+184 MDLVIA

-202 AKEVEEEAIIKAMEV
+202 AKEVEEDAIIKAMEV
-217 AKPEIDKMCA
+217 AKPEIDKLCA
-227 AQLKLRELA
+227 VQLKLRELA
-236 GKPKFEYVVEKL
+236 GKPKFDYTVEKL
-248 PQEVVDKANG
+248 PQEVADLANG
-258 NFRETAKQILHA
+258 KFREEAKKILHA
-270 FSDKQTR
+270 FADKQTR
-277 DTQVA
+277 DLQVA
-282 KLKASFTEELTAAYG
+282 QLKASFTEELTANYG
-297 DNAATYAG
+297 DNASTYAAF
-305 IALENIMYEESRNLV
+305 ALENIMYEESRNMV
-320 LHEGV
+320 LHENV

-330 KPTEIRPLSS
+330 RPDEIRPLSS

-368 TKDDQQMVEG
+368 TPDDQQMVEG
-378 LDDISYERF
+378 LDETSYERF

-419 RALMPLIPSEAEFPY
+419 RALLPLIPSEAEFPY

-453 VCGGSLALF
+453 VCGGSLSLF
-462 DAGVPMKSACSG
+462 DAGVPMKAACSG
-474 IAMGAISGEGKFVVL
+474 IAMGAISGDGKFVVL

-506 TGSRKGITAFQMD
+506 TGSRQGITAFQMD
-519 VKLKTGIPLDVLR
+519 VKLKTGIPLDILR
-532 QAIAQATQGRMFIMD
+532 QAIAQATRGRLHIMD
-547 HMEKTIAEPK
+547 HMEKTIAEPNK
-557 KEISRFAPVIF
+557 NVSRFAPVIF
-568 KMHIPVDKIGAVIG
+568 KMRIPVDKIGMLIG

-594 TGAKIDIE
+594 TDTKIDIQ
-602 EDGTVLI
+602 EDGTVTI
-609 ATANAD
+609 AAGNGD
-615 KLDQAKAEI
+615 KLDQAKSEI
-624 DMITAEPEVNKIY
+624 EMITAEAEVGKVY
-637 KGKVVSILPFG
+637 KGKVVSIQPFG

-674 EDVLKVGDIV
+674 EDVLHMGDEV
-684 EVKCVE
+684 EVKCIE
-690 IDNNGKVKLSRKVLL
+690 IDNNGKVRLSRTALL